1 MLNGSPEAG
10 HGVVV
15 HQENIASHK
24 SSSTC
29 SKNRDWSEDNVI
41 GKGLLFLPVEGIPV
55 HDANISEVLEAGG
68 VITGENWQSSREK
81 VTGGHVDG
89 DQDVDE

>member
-1 MLNGSPEAG
+1 M
-10 HGVVV
+10 
-15 HQENIASHK
+15 
-24 SSSTC
+24 
-29 SKNRDWSEDNVI
+29 I

-55 HDANISEVLEAGG
+55 HDANISEVLEAGR

-81 VTGGHVDG
+81 VTGGHFDG